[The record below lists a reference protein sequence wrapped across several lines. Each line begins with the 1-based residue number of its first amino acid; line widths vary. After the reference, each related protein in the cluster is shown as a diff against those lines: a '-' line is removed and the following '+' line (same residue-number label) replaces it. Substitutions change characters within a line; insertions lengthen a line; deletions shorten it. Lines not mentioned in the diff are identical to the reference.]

1 MVNNSVAPRKSPT
14 PPGVKGTIPVPPARK
29 NHPMSNSGSKKGHS
43 APTNKSPVR
52 NPGQRPQGKVLTKG
66 PDSPAPKQKAEVK
79 SDTASGSG
87 KKSST
92 VSVNVAPTAD
102 GNLQAT
108 TCRRGTPVQQNAG
121 ATSIV
126 LVNSQVPLV
135 NVQPLHQLQAPQQ
148 QQSPAQTS
156 LELPK
161 QEQTNQIQLPIN
173 AKQNGSVSDNESRIQ
188 DAINQFHQN
197 ASESQH
203 SLETHR
209 QHNEQLPNLG
219 IIIDQSFDLQQPVK
233 QQYSQQIQKLELG
246 PQTPQ
251 QPQKFST
258 PMSQVM
264 DQTSPKFIQ
273 TSPLQSP
280 EISLQQADI
289 QQQILMKQRQL
300 KPAPM
305 PCINGVVLDQP
316 LNASLDSSPNEPK
329 NPFFKSQMIKSPK
342 LGRRVSSPNSGVSQD
357 QLLVGNESVS
367 EKIPGFLRGNGLRK
381 GNFSGFQ
388 PRVQAKQ
395 ILGHHINRRL
405 SQTQGPGC
413 ASQPNFAY
421 SQGDL
426 TENTSNRGSSNNLM
440 TMADFSISTP
450 ENLADHNTE
459 AFGTLMSALQSTQ
472 SEMLPQ
478 TLPMFPSQTNF
489 VSPKQRT
496 SSISSTRSMTQALQA
511 TLLPQQSVPFEATH
525 VPTSAS
531 NAITEMT
538 NSQEA
543 SKESLSKVELRRTS
557 IDEASPPSEG
567 TGTLLKCNPVRS
579 QVFPA
584 QFKKNKIIG
593 HNLAAINHTFKASTN
608 NQVEHPISEAEISY
622 VEVKPEAVG
631 VETLSGDVSKIQSV
645 VSGNSASNTNLSNA
659 SNILL
664 AARVDTTPMSPTTS
678 ITEPAQK
685 SMSTVSLININDMKT
700 KECIA
705 RELVGS
711 SDSGVAT
718 EAHCNEEKKADAIP
732 KPIITSSESS
742 AAMTPRQKVDD
753 IAKEGMTDKLPAE
766 VPLAKQHEAGKEIRE
781 REVTS
786 VKQRRFSE
794 LKNYK
799 IGEKSRLQAEAQ
811 AAALAEVALKDQ
823 SRAMSA
829 AAGDSAASAP
839 APDQLRAKCAAAGDS
854 AAPAPAP
861 DQSWAK
867 CAAAGDSAAA
877 APASDQSRAKCAA
890 AGDSAAAAPAP
901 DQSRAKC
908 AAVGDSA
915 AAAPAPDQSRAKC
928 AAAGDSAAAAPAP
941 DQSRAKCA
949 AVGDSAAAA
958 PAPDQS
964 RAKCAAV
971 GDSAAA
977 APAPQTNAVDPAPGS
992 DRCLDRNNNNDAME
1006 EMFRKLY
1013 GKELAALQGRY
1024 DGQVE
1029 SLTALLAQKEQELA
1043 RAKSEAAAAL
1053 QEAQKQNRKEQEE
1066 MKLKLEREKQEL
1078 EEKHRREREERE
1090 EREREERYTRDKEI
1104 KELREKEERRIR
1116 EEQERNERKRKE
1128 EEEEKKILIEDKE
1141 QSNDEQEEQETEEE
1155 SSKRALEKL
1164 QVEMLLLRQQN
1175 EEFEEMVREKYRR
1188 QVELEV
1194 QIGEMNKEIASKE
1207 ANIQSVKVEL
1217 SYSKNETE
1225 LTRGLVKRLTEE
1237 LEELKQRVESL
1248 EQELEASERELKRME
1263 ILQEKLQV
1271 TEAKKNEMQAQINDI
1286 ELERDEEIKIIQD
1299 ALDEAAEE
1307 REELLTTFE
1316 KELER
1321 LTAQNA
1327 AREAQMLLEFEEKL
1341 KELERQH
1348 KKQIEDKEREAK
1360 AALQRNKRMADEE
1373 EVRQRLEKLR
1383 SDLNSEWED
1392 KLRRECSRLKG
1403 ELDELHAEEKHLAV
1417 ESVKVQKDQE
1427 LHATKKNL
1435 EVKAEALNKEIST
1448 LKESLVTKEELYQ
1461 QELDDV
1467 RTQADRDVWELRRK
1481 LQRLDETTY
1490 DRRQQLE
1497 DKHREE
1503 LERLREEYADKL
1515 SGLEA
1520 QLACVDVRGMED
1532 LRTKLET
1539 CHKTEV
1545 EHLCQQ
1551 HRLSME
1557 RLRDE
1562 LEAEK
1567 AQAAEEARVLVTKH
1581 HEYIIEGLR
1590 DQLAEAVTTAAQ
1602 YRDEIEAIKFAL
1614 SRREEVIRSLEED
1627 VARLRSSK
1635 CGTPSSPTPAHYT
1648 SQSPSNTQ
1656 APVAPF
1662 QFPHEG
1668 SQGSRSS
1675 QDRLSN
1681 DTDDDGHKGSGL
1693 LGKVFGGGWFSG
1705 GRARESSTAGYSSP
1719 TGGSSKKNRQ
1729 ST

>member
-1 MVNNSVAPRKSPT
+1 MFGFLKSKTKSKNYPAQDLNGRHYSKDKNKKPSKEKKEKHTCKANDARDASQPSNSFFKKAETLPAQAGSRSLSNGHSSNSCASLDQLSSSDLQLNSASETSEIHSKSSSCRYSYALSTSSSRSSIPSITTEFVDEDLAVTNSTSTPKIITTNQLCANETKEIQSTRYPSMYSAKQVSSLLSTALKPLKEEASEATKESIKNYPISAKPISPKTSCASNHNSTLVHTLSNDDEDTSVGSSIYSAPPSPSNVIPSSSQFNNFSPT
-14 PPGVKGTIPVPPARK
+14 
-29 NHPMSNSGSKKGHS
+29 
-43 APTNKSPVR
+43 
-52 NPGQRPQGKVLTKG
+52 
-66 PDSPAPKQKAEVK
+66 
-79 SDTASGSG
+79 
-87 KKSST
+87 
-92 VSVNVAPTAD
+92 
-102 GNLQAT
+102 NLD
-108 TCRRGTPVQQNAG
+108 C
-121 ATSIV
+121 
-126 LVNSQVPLV
+126 
-135 NVQPLHQLQAPQQ
+135 
-148 QQSPAQTS
+148 
-156 LELPK
+156 K
-161 QEQTNQIQLPIN
+161 
-173 AKQNGSVSDNESRIQ
+173 
-188 DAINQFHQN
+188 
-197 ASESQH
+197 H
-203 SLETHR
+203 SLESTPSTSSSSLSSLSVRPNSPSGRKTQPGPKMGTIAKLGASPTTSRKMFRTNIKTNPNASSSAVGTIAAAAPSTVTSIATSPDTEVSLPVGVSQEAVIRDSSFQIEQKFNNALGPSNSNADSFDSSLTKSYSITKPRHSVSSVQSLESIPESEHDLVAPESNIAGTFKDEEQRDAPSR
-209 QHNEQLPNLG
+209 QCSIPNLPELKEESSAEDEQQTFLESHVKNISQMNEENPEVPCG
-219 IIIDQSFDLQQPVK
+219 STDISVKAAFDILRDTIMKEKQFANLIMRDYLENRNDEDSSESFREPEVK
-233 QQYSQQIQKLELG
+233 EHRLELIPDSLG
-246 PQTPQ
+246 LMNTITFTTDKVSPVAEDDPKEKNIADEGDKSTCEPQSQSDPESSTSLSLRNVTPTHAVFQ
-251 QPQKFST
+251 IPLRSKSC
-258 PMSQVM
+258 SRERSE
-264 DQTSPKFIQ
+264 SPCYIP
-273 TSPLQSP
+273 S
-280 EISLQQADI
+280 
-289 QQQILMKQRQL
+289 
-300 KPAPM
+300 
-305 PCINGVVLDQP
+305 P
-316 LNASLDSSPNEPK
+316 LNASPVFTAISSHVEDDELQLRVSNMSGVQGGDDASEVACVEGHVELNFDRGRKSDKTSSSQRRRSLSTTKRQKLYDDIKKFTAETKELKIKDNGSESINFSPNNRT
-329 NPFFKSQMIKSPK
+329 NPYEVDADGRKSAISTMRENLKSSEKTKISARPRSSSSQRRVVNTLPRTNLKKLERSITVAEIKVNVNGYSNVHGKQPTSLCDSAVPALGKISDVRSCHNSSSTQTKIFHKRSKSDTDDGKMGPK
-342 LGRRVSSPNSGVSQD
+342 LTPNFGSCH
-357 QLLVGNESVS
+357 N
-367 EKIPGFLRGNGLRK
+367 FRGNDEVGDGARDRK
-381 GNFSGFQ
+381 SFLLQGASPVTLQ
-388 PRVQAKQ
+388 Q
-395 ILGHHINRRL
+395 ISRADEGKHPDPLY
-405 SQTQGPGC
+405 C
-413 ASQPNFAY
+413 
-421 SQGDL
+421 
-426 TENTSNRGSSNNLM
+426 TENMKYNEKFNQKLYHSDGKLNVLRQD
-440 TMADFSISTP
+440 A
-450 ENLADHNTE
+450 
-459 AFGTLMSALQSTQ
+459 
-472 SEMLPQ
+472 SECPCSYHL
-478 TLPMFPSQTNF
+478 TKDAS
-489 VSPKQRT
+489 
-496 SSISSTRSMTQALQA
+496 
-511 TLLPQQSVPFEATH
+511 FE
-525 VPTSAS
+525 
-531 NAITEMT
+531 
-538 NSQEA
+538 
-543 SKESLSKVELRRTS
+543 R
-557 IDEASPPSEG
+557 
-567 TGTLLKCNPVRS
+567 
-579 QVFPA
+579 
-584 QFKKNKIIG
+584 
-593 HNLAAINHTFKASTN
+593 
-608 NQVEHPISEAEISY
+608 
-622 VEVKPEAVG
+622 
-631 VETLSGDVSKIQSV
+631 
-645 VSGNSASNTNLSNA
+645 
-659 SNILL
+659 
-664 AARVDTTPMSPTTS
+664 
-678 ITEPAQK
+678 
-685 SMSTVSLININDMKT
+685 
-700 KECIA
+700 
-705 RELVGS
+705 REL
-711 SDSGVAT
+711 
-718 EAHCNEEKKADAIP
+718 
-732 KPIITSSESS
+732 
-742 AAMTPRQKVDD
+742 
-753 IAKEGMTDKLPAE
+753 
-766 VPLAKQHEAGKEIRE
+766 
-781 REVTS
+781 
-786 VKQRRFSE
+786 E
-794 LKNYK
+794 LT
-799 IGEKSRLQAEAQ
+799 R
-811 AAALAEVALKDQ
+811 
-823 SRAMSA
+823 
-829 AAGDSAASAP
+829 
-839 APDQLRAKCAAAGDS
+839 
-854 AAPAPAP
+854 
-861 DQSWAK
+861 
-867 CAAAGDSAAA
+867 
-877 APASDQSRAKCAA
+877 
-890 AGDSAAAAPAP
+890 
-901 DQSRAKC
+901 
-908 AAVGDSA
+908 
-915 AAAPAPDQSRAKC
+915 
-928 AAAGDSAAAAPAP
+928 
-941 DQSRAKCA
+941 
-949 AVGDSAAAA
+949 
-958 PAPDQS
+958 
-964 RAKCAAV
+964 
-971 GDSAAA
+971 
-977 APAPQTNAVDPAPGS
+977 
-992 DRCLDRNNNNDAME
+992 
-1006 EMFRKLY
+1006 
-1013 GKELAALQGRY
+1013 KELAALQGRY